1 MSFSSLSFLFIF
13 LPVALILYLITPK
26 RFKNLVLLAESFL
39 FYLWGNGK
47 MVILLWATILI
58 NYIIGL
64 GIEKSKNHAKKLLW
78 IGVITNIL
86 ILCFHKYYFYIV
98 DFFNTNFDAGMAI
111 PDGSLPL
118 GISFFIFQEISYL
131 VDVYKKD
138 APANKN
144 FLELSTHIFMYPKI
158 TQGPIVKYKD
168 IYQQLSS
175 RTLYFENIYLGLRR
189 FTLGLSKK
197 VLLADTIGEKTDM
210 IFAQVSTGLDT
221 PTAWL
226 GMLCYSLQLFFD
238 FSGYSDMAIGIAQ
251 IMGFRF
257 KENFNYPY
265 IAKDISDFWSR
276 WHISL
281 SMFFREY
288 IYFPLGGNR
297 KGEAR
302 TYLNQFA
309 VFFITG
315 IWHGETLNFLVWG
328 IYHWFFS
335 VLGKFMKRFD
345 WYIKTPDIFKRI
357 FTFLVVAIGFVIF
370 RSADLDQA
378 MLYLS
383 YMFNNTSTAVPV
395 FEFPYFLSNDLI
407 FYLIIGCIFSTPIIR
422 KIHHQYKD
430 TKWFPWIYDIG
441 LLLFFMLSILFLV
454 SGSYSP
460 FIYFQ
465 F

>member
-1 MSFSSLSFLFIF
+1 
-13 LPVALILYLITPK
+13 
-26 RFKNLVLLAESFL
+26 
-39 FYLWGNGK
+39 
-47 MVILLWATILI
+47 
-58 NYIIGL
+58 
-64 GIEKSKNHAKKLLW
+64 
-78 IGVITNIL
+78 
-86 ILCFHKYYFYIV
+86 
-98 DFFNTNFDAGMAI
+98 
-111 PDGSLPL
+111 
-118 GISFFIFQEISYL
+118 
-131 VDVYKKD
+131 
-138 APANKN
+138 
-144 FLELSTHIFMYPKI
+144 
-158 TQGPIVKYKD
+158 
-168 IYQQLSS
+168 
-175 RTLYFENIYLGLRR
+175 
-189 FTLGLSKK
+189 
-197 VLLADTIGEKTDM
+197 
-210 IFAQVSTGLDT
+210 
-221 PTAWL
+221 
-226 GMLCYSLQLFFD
+226 MLCYSLQLFFD

-297 KGEAR
+297 KGEVR
-302 TYLNQFA
+302 TYLNQFV

-383 YMFNNTSTAVPV
+383 YMFNNASTAVPV

-407 FYLIIGCIFSTPIIR
+407 FYLIIGCIFSTPIMR